1 MYECA
6 CCGICDVDSVVEP
19 TLPESVWLCDPPS
32 PTVPETSGH
41 TPQPLVYRGS
51 DADRI
56 MTGIVRRQAA
66 GGLGAD
72 PGQAMRVR
80 LRATRGIALTGCSP
94 DIFTRSSIIGS
105 LSRKHC
111 IAMTVAGE
119 LCLRQRGLA
128 DSAGNT
134 RPQPSTP
141 CLPGLRRGSHNVRH
155 SMAKDG

>member
-6 CCGICDVDSVVEP
+6 CCGICDVDNVVEP

-32 PTVPETSGH
+32 PTVPETPGH
-41 TPQPLVYRGS
+41 HPQPHVYRGS
-51 DADRI
+51 DANRI

-128 DSAGNT
+128 DSAGNI
-134 RPQPSTP
+134 R
-141 CLPGLRRGSHNVRH
+141 L
-155 SMAKDG
+155 

>member
-1 MYECA
+1 
-6 CCGICDVDSVVEP
+6 
-19 TLPESVWLCDPPS
+19 
-32 PTVPETSGH
+32 
-41 TPQPLVYRGS
+41 
-51 DADRI
+51 

-80 LRATRGIALTGCSP
+80 LRATRGIALAGCSP

-128 DSAGNT
+128 DSAGKSILKVFIVFAFLLAYT
-134 RPQPSTP
+134 FL
-141 CLPGLRRGSHNVRH
+141 LPILKWEICTLLFLISLMCYLADVVRIKLILII
-155 SMAKDG
+155 SVLVTAILYTIFIKMMYIPFPTMF